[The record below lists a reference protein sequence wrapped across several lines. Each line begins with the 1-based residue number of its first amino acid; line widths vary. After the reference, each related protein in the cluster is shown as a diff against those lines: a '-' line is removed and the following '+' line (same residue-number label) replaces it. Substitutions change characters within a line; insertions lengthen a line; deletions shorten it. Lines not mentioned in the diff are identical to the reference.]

1 VRLVTQ
7 RTHTFIG
14 NCDDWRRFMIAAP
27 IQVFPWVFMVISD
40 IFPFG
45 LRVPVHTFVSVAAR
59 AESSPYVQALDPIAA
74 VVGHTNGVATTKAD
88 GEALDA

>member
-14 NCDDWRRFMIAAP
+14 NYDDWRRFMIAVP
-27 IQVFPWVFMVISD
+27 IQVFPCVFMVVSD

-45 LRVPVHTFVSVAAR
+45 LMVIPV
-59 AESSPYVQALDPIAA
+59 
-74 VVGHTNGVATTKAD
+74 
-88 GEALDA
+88 